1 MDAALITIRPI
12 VEADW
17 REYRALRLR
26 MLEEIPLAFG
36 ETLASAQRA
45 QESIWRAR
53 ARRGESGNSVRFVA
67 IDAATGTWL
76 GSMGGFL
83 SPDDGNRPVLVGV
96 YVIPGYRGTA
106 AGVTDALLAA
116 VESWAHRFGDS
127 LLLHVH
133 EQNPR
138 AIAAYAKRG
147 FVPTGVTMPYP
158 LDTSQTEIEMSKVL
172 AAQLS

>member
-1 MDAALITIRPI
+1 MDAARISIRPI

-17 REYRALRLR
+17 AEYRDLRLR
-26 MLEEIPLAFG
+26 MLEELPLAFG
-36 ETLASAQRA
+36 ETLASAKVTP
-45 QESIWRAR
+45 ESVWRAR
-53 ARRGESGNSVRFVA
+53 TRRGETGNSVRFVA
-67 IDAATGTWL
+67 IDVATGAWL

-83 SPDDGNRPVLVGV
+83 SPEDGNRAILVGV
-96 YVIPGYRGTA
+96 YVIPDYRGTGP
-106 AGVTDALLAA
+106 GVTDALLDA
-116 VESWAHRFGDS
+116 VESWSHRFGDT

-158 LDTSQTEIEMSKVL
+158 LDTTQTELEMVKTLTQL
-172 AAQLS
+172 A